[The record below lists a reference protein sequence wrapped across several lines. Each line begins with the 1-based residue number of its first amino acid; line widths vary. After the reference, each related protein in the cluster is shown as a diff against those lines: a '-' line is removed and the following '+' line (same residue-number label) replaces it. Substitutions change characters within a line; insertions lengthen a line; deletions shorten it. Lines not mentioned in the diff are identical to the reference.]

1 MSMQLRPYQ
10 SGIVKGIWEA
20 FQNYKTAPLAVA
32 PTGAGKTVIFS
43 FIAAGAAAKGL
54 RTVIVCH
61 RFRLIKQACKA
72 LTAFGITY
80 SIIHPDA
87 KPNYNALVQV
97 ASVQTLANRVEE
109 LAENGIFPRFLVY
122 DEAHHGTAGMWKKIS
137 TAWPAPKTLTI
148 GVTATPIRTDGQ
160 GLGAQHQGG
169 LFDTLVMGPQI
180 SELIEGN
187 FLVPCEVYAPARMLD
202 LATVHLQSNGD
213 FNTRELEERV
223 DKSSITG
230 DVITSYQKY
239 GGNLPAV
246 AFCVSVKHSE
256 HVAEQFRAAGIPAE
270 AVYGDLHEKEQE
282 RRLRG
287 LENGSINVITSCDLI
302 SEGFDIPAVSVC
314 IMLRPT
320 VSLGMYIQQ
329 VGRALRL
336 DGPAKKKAILLD
348 HVGNVLRHGMPDENR
363 EWSLDGLIKE
373 KKRKKGEVAPPPR
386 VNECPECFAVHAP
399 APACI
404 RCGFAYPL
412 PEVEPEPAPM
422 EGELKQ
428 VTEEIRLAMMGA
440 KEREIA
446 EARTLEELQYIATIR
461 SYPPGWASHTWKMRE
476 KIRHAELPLV

>member
-1 MSMQLRPYQ
+1 MIQLRPYQ
-10 SGIVKGIWEA
+10 TDIVKGLWEA
-20 FQNYKTAPLAVA
+20 FNAKKTAPLAVA

-54 RTVIVCH
+54 RTIIVCH
-61 RFRLIKQACKA
+61 RFRLIKQACRA
-72 LTAFGITY
+72 LNNLGVSY
-80 SIIHPDA
+80 SVIHPDA
-87 KPNYNALVQV
+87 KPNYSSLVQV

-109 LAENGIFPRFLVY
+109 LAAAGFFPRFLIY
-122 DEAHHGTAGMWKKIS
+122 DEAHHGTAGTWRKIS
-137 TAWPAPKTLTI
+137 EAFPAPKTLTI

-180 SELIEGN
+180 GELIQGG

-213 FNTRELEERV
+213 YNTRELEERV

-230 DVITSYQKY
+230 DVIKAYRQFAD
-239 GGNLPAV
+239 GLPAV

-270 AVYGDLHEKEQE
+270 AVYGELPEKEQE

-287 LENGSINVITSCDLI
+287 LETGTVKVITSCELI
-302 SEGFDIPAVSVC
+302 SEGFDIPAVTVC

-336 DGPAKKKAILLD
+336 DGPEKKRAIVLD
-348 HVGNVLRHGMPDENR
+348 HVGNVLRHGMPDEAR
-363 EWSLDGLIKE
+363 EWSLDGLVKE
-373 KKRKKGEVAPPPR
+373 KKRKKGEAAPPAR
-386 VNECPECFAVHAP
+386 VNECTECFAVHAP
-399 APACI
+399 APVCI
-404 RCGFAYPL
+404 RCGHVYPV

-422 EGELKQ
+422 EGELKHI
-428 VTEEIRLAMMGA
+428 TEEIRAQIMNA

-446 EARTLEELQYIATIR
+446 EARTLDELMLIATIR
-461 SYPPGWASHTWKMRE
+461 DYPPGWASHTWKMRE
-476 KIRHAELPLV
+476 KLRVNKLQLV